1 MHERLVNTINDLI
14 IKEQMKCNEQI
25 RKKAQKMINLDDF
38 KRKRGG
44 EPVQR
49 SNNSGFTEKM
59 KLEARQL
66 VQVNQPKS
74 KAARPEL
81 EEERQ
86 RRRREEELMVIKPE
100 DATNVVMMLQQRLAR
115 QRTFWAM
122 KNVLMK
128 NKLEEQIIF
137 LENKLSSNI
146 SLWQTMK
153 VQDQRQKVLQQELSI
168 T

>member
-1 MHERLVNTINDLI
+1 
-14 IKEQMKCNEQI
+14 
-25 RKKAQKMINLDDF
+25 
-38 KRKRGG
+38 
-44 EPVQR
+44 
-49 SNNSGFTEKM
+49 
-59 KLEARQL
+59 
-66 VQVNQPKS
+66 
-74 KAARPEL
+74 
-81 EEERQ
+81 
-86 RRRREEELMVIKPE
+86 MVIKPE
-100 DATNVVMMLQQRLAR
+100 DATKVVMMLQQRLAR

-128 NKLEEQIIF
+128 NKLEEQIVF